1 MTVRDVAQELGLTI
15 CCGEEGLNRQVT
27 GAYAGDL
34 LSDVIA
40 NSMAGNVWIT
50 MQVHVN
56 IVAVAALK
64 ELSAIILVNGRRPS
78 EDTLQRAHEE
88 KVAILSAADQ
98 AFKVAGR
105 LYAFG
110 VGAPCSDG

>member
-1 MTVRDVAQELGLTI
+1 
-15 CCGEEGLNRQVT
+15 LNRQVT